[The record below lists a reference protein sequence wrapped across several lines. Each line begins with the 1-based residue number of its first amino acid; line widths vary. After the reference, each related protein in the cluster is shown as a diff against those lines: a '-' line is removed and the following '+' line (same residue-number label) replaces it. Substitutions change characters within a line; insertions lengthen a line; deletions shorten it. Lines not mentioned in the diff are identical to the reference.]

1 MSLFGSLFSG
11 VSGLNAQSRAMGMI
25 SDNIANVSTTAY
37 KGASAQFSNL
47 IARKVGTTAH
57 TPGGVRVHSIY
68 NVGTPGLIQPS
79 ASPTD
84 LAISGA
90 GFFVVNSLGDGA
102 GEQGFTRAGS
112 FQTDNEGN
120 LRTPSGYFLQGWALD
135 QDGAIANVNQVQTVN
150 INDVNGLAAATTK
163 VEVQANLDADQ
174 DTAEAGPHF
183 DFPVQ
188 IFDSL
193 GIAHDVKVAFTKVI
207 PANGNTW
214 RVDVSADPDGD
225 GVFAVVETGAL
236 EFDGTGAFVDSQLP
250 DPVNI
255 DWGNGSDPS
264 AISFDLA
271 KIVQV
276 DGEYERRSTTQDGT
290 AAGAL
295 TGVSVDASGFVS
307 ATFNNGQVRRIFQL
321 PIATFANPGALDP
334 RSGNIYA
341 QTDASGEFNLKVA
354 GTAGAGGITPEALE
368 AANVDLGEEFTKM
381 IVTQRAYSANAKVI
395 NTTDQMLDELIRIGR

>member
-47 IARKVGTTAH
+47 IARKTGVTAH

-79 ASPTD
+79 ASATD

-102 GEQGFTRAGS
+102 GEVGFTRAGS

-120 LRTPSGYFLQGWALD
+120 LRTPSGHFLQGWALD
-135 QDGAIANVNQVQTVN
+135 QDGAIANVNQLQTVN

-163 VEVQANLDADQ
+163 VELQLNLDADQ
-174 DTAEAGPHF
+174 DIAEAGPHF

-193 GIAHDVKVAFTKVI
+193 GVAHDLNVVFNKVA
-207 PANGNTW
+207 PAAGNAW
-214 RVDVSADPDGD
+214 QVDITADPDGD
-225 GVFAVVETGAL
+225 GVFANVGTGAL
-236 EFDGTGAFVDSQLP
+236 TFNGEGAFLNSTLP
-250 DPVNI
+250 DPINI
-255 DWGNGSDPS
+255 NWNNGSEPS
-264 AISFDLA
+264 AISFDLE
-271 KIVQV
+271 KIAQV
-276 DGEYERRSTTQDGT
+276 SGEYERRSTAQDGT

-334 RSGNIYA
+334 RSGSIFG

-354 GTAGAGGITPEALE
+354 GTAGAGAITPEALE

-395 NTTDQMLDELIRIGR
+395 NTTDQMLDELIRIAR